1 MPISLNPE
9 TFSAGG
15 LLNDVD
21 VEVVSSRF
29 VTYDYNGKITDP
41 QQMPVALRLDVRVL
55 NSDDEHTE
63 YLSFGRAP
71 DWVIDDEG
79 KTVEPVAGKRPN
91 NNSVFAMFIQSLI
104 EAGFDKARLDPGDIS
119 VLEGM
124 KLHVVRRAAPDS
136 WKGLPG
142 QRGGDE
148 KREKTYLAV
157 ERILSDAKPA
167 KAAGKPQQQQKAF
180 SKDLLDKL
188 QEAVAMAMPADGKP
202 LKVAM
207 LKINIMKDKSI
218 DQATRKALNEAI
230 QQGALEQIEGV
241 VVDGDTIAM

>member
-55 NSDDEHTE
+55 NSDEEHTE

-91 NNSVFAMFIQSLI
+91 NNSVFAMFVQSLI
-104 EAGFDKARLDPGDIS
+104 EAGFDKARLEPGDIS
-119 VLEGM
+119 ILEGM
-124 KLHVVRRAAPDS
+124 KLHVSRRAAPES

-142 QRGGDE
+142 QRGGEE

-157 ERILSDAKPA
+157 DRILSDAKTAKSAPA
-167 KAAGKPQQQQKAF
+167 AKQQKAF
-180 SKDLLDKL
+180 PKDLLDKL
-188 QEAVAMAMPADGKP
+188 QEAVISAMPADGKP
-202 LKVAM
+202 LKVAV
-207 LKINIMKDKSI
+207 LKIAIMKDKNI

-230 QQGALEQIEGV
+230 QQGALEQLEGV
-241 VVDGDTIAM
+241 AVDGDTITM